1 LVARRRFELLSW
13 GPRPTLI
20 HKTLSKFIDYCR
32 IDECLRPSVIHGY
45 KYIAKRFLLSSKG
58 ELSKDSIRRYLS
70 KYLDGAPKT
79 YNNQLDGLR
88 AFIGRFLG
96 HPELMNGFKK
106 AHQTTT
112 YEFNLPTLEQVRLG
126 FEGLTDNRERAIYL
140 MFLTS
145 GLRKSEL
152 LDLTVSEIDFN
163 TRSIKSRHDTRTK
176 KAGVTFYNEECE
188 TYLQR
193 YLDSRTDK
201 NEKLFRIG
209 TRDYMR
215 IWTKASE
222 NANFKITAQVCRK
235 WHSTML
241 GELMVP
247 DRFVDIFQGRAPKS
261 VLAKHYTGRDFDRL
275 RNLYNRI
282 DLKIFT
288 PSISIFSN
296 EVNNA
301 IQVSP
306 QTLLS

>member
-13 GPRPTLI
+13 GPRPTGI
-20 HKTLSKFIDYCR
+20 HKTISKFIDYLG
-32 IDECLRPSVIHGY
+32 IDERLQPSVIHGY
-45 KYIAKRFLLSSKG
+45 KYIARRFLLSSQG
-58 ELSKDSIRRYLS
+58 ELSKDSIRRYLT

-112 YEFNLPTLEQVRLG
+112 YEFNLPTLEQLRLG
-126 FEGLTDNRERAIYL
+126 FEGLTDDRERAIYL

-152 LDLTVSEIDFN
+152 LNLTFSEINLD
-163 TRSIKSRHDTRTK
+163 TRSIKSKHDTRTK

-188 TYLQR
+188 TYLIR
-193 YLDSRTDK
+193 YLDSRTDN

-215 IWTKASE
+215 IWTKASK
-222 NANFKITAQVCRK
+222 NANIKITAQVCRK
-235 WHSTML
+235 WHSTIL
-241 GELMVP
+241 EELMVP
-247 DRFVDIFQGRAPKS
+247 DRYVDIFQGRAPKS

-275 RNLYNRI
+275 HSLYNRI
-282 DLKIFT
+282 DLKIL
-288 PSISIFSN
+288 
-296 EVNNA
+296 
-301 IQVSP
+301 
-306 QTLLS
+306 TLSRTMHQ